1 MIGRLISFVGGA
13 LLYFSLATLIAEAV
27 MAGYVWSKWNLDRD
41 KIAQLVA
48 VARGLEPVAPPPAAP
63 APPRDEAAA
72 EQVAFNQVMELR
84 AMKDKNIELREQ
96 ALADAVGKLRVD
108 QQKLADDDKRYR
120 LDRAD
125 YESKLAAAAKG
136 AKTTGQEEVR
146 RILLA
151 IKPKQAKEFL
161 QRVQDPRGHQ
171 EDRGS
176 APPDPQGR
184 PRSPPGSPGHGQT
197 TGRRAARAMI
207 ERVGKRKRQTK
218 IVRRVET
225 AERQVPQLDAARVG
239 SPPAR
244 QEGLWFRP
252 AAETPVD
259 CSADPKLRP
268 QGRERTW
275 GVPKCRD

>member
-48 VARGLEPVAPPPAAP
+48 IARGLEPAAPPPAAP

-161 QRVQDPRGHQ
+161 QAMLDNKELDEVVSLLSGMAD
-171 EDRGS
+171 
-176 APPDPQGR
+176 
-184 PRSPPGSPGHGQT
+184 
-197 TGRRAARAMI
+197 GRRAKILGEFKTPEDTKKI
-207 ERVGKRKRQTK
+207 EEVLRQIRKG
-218 IVRRVET
+218 
-225 AERQVPQLDAARVG
+225 VPEAPL
-239 SPPAR
+239 AR
-244 QEGLWFRP
+244 QAMDKLQ
-252 AAETPVD
+252 
-259 CSADPKLRP
+259 ADAPP
-268 QGRERTW
+268 GQ
-275 GVPKCRD
+275 